1 MGEELRGDLSGLPE
15 TGQIVVGFSG
25 GADSTALAHWLRE
38 KTEPGR
44 ILLAHVNHMLR
55 GEEADRDEAAAQAFA
70 QRLGLRFTVFRADV
84 GELARQRGLGLEEC
98 GRQVRYEFFQ
108 SLAAG
113 ENDRILTAH
122 TADDNAE
129 TLLLHLCRGTGLS
142 GLCGIPR
149 QRGKILRPLLGV
161 TRREIEA
168 YCKAHSLSYVTD
180 STNLSGEFAR
190 NRLRRE
196 VLPVLK
202 ELNPEFLRAA
212 AGTAELLT
220 KDRDFLRKEAEKLLG
235 RARRPYGLDAA
246 LLREAHESPRRAAL
260 RLWLEKEGCKSPEK
274 RHLEEIDA
282 CLARG
287 GAAVLPGNVKICCAG
302 GLLYRAASG
311 EPEGFSLNVELPE
324 DVKKIPLPGGK
335 VLILEKKQ
343 VFTEK
348 STQKIHNLYFKNALD
363 YDIITGVLTVRTR
376 REGDLFFPAGR
387 GVSKSLKQVFRETGL
402 PADRRGGA
410 VLLECGGTLAFCEGA
425 GASEEFRVTER
436 TSRVLLVTVVGNEE
450 NGQGENLW

>member
-1 MGEELRGDLSGLPE
+1 MREELRGDLSGLPE

-25 GADSTALAHWLRE
+25 GADSTALAHWLAGR
-38 KTEPGR
+38 TEHGR
-44 ILLAHVNHMLR
+44 IVLAHVNHMLR
-55 GEEADRDEAAAQAFA
+55 GEEADRDEAAAKAFA
-70 QRLGLRFTVFRADV
+70 QRLGLRFTVFRADIK
-84 GELARQRGLGLEEC
+84 ELARQKGLGLEEC
-98 GRQVRYEFFQ
+98 GRQVRYEFFR

-122 TADDNAE
+122 NADDNAE

-149 QRGKILRPLLGV
+149 QRGKILRPLLAV
-161 TRREIEA
+161 TRREIEE
-168 YCKAHSLSYVTD
+168 YCKAHSLAYVTD

-220 KDRDFLRKEAEKLLG
+220 KDRDFIREEAEKLLD
-235 RARRPYGLDAA
+235 RVRRSYGLDAV
-246 LLREAHESPRRAAL
+246 LLRKAPESPRRAAL
-260 RLWLEKEGCKSPEK
+260 RLWLEEEGCKSPEK

-282 CLARG
+282 CLERG
-287 GAAVLPGNVKICCAG
+287 GAAVLPGAVKIRCAG
-302 GLLYRAASG
+302 GLLCRAVSG
-311 EPEGFSLNVELPE
+311 EADGFSLNVELPE

-335 VLILEKKQ
+335 TLILEKRQ
-343 VFTEK
+343 VSSEK

-363 YDIITGVLTVRTR
+363 YDIITGTLTVRTR
-376 REGDLFFPAGR
+376 REGDRFTPAGR
-387 GVSKSLKQVFRETGL
+387 GVSKSLKQVFQEIGL
-402 PADRRGGA
+402 PADRRGEA
-410 VLLECGGTLAFCEGA
+410 VLLECGGTLAFCEGV
-425 GASEEFRVTER
+425 GAAEKFRVTEKTVR
-436 TSRVLLVTVVGNEE
+436 LLLVTVIGK
-450 NGQGENLW
+450 